1 MGPAPNLSGDAVT
14 ASSSTL
20 IEMLIGTGGRSSP
33 RASSSPPHP
42 GPTPARAATVTSNLI
57 RATTPRREPFS
68 LQSRRIP
75 IPLLRNER
83 TLSEPDRLAA
93 AEHLVERVLDAGADV
108 VRHLLHERDVVRGI
122 GPVTLEPDRL

>member
-20 IEMLIGTGGRSSP
+20 IEMLIGTGGRSSL

-42 GPTPARAATVTSNLI
+42 VATPASATAATVTSNLI

-122 GPVTLEPDRL
+122 